1 MDCQTFD
8 ARLID
13 ALYEE
18 SDGGDATDL
27 HAHARGCDA
36 CAGRLERLAKTRELV
51 SAALDAP
58 FPAGLEDR
66 IVAAADAARG
76 TAVAAAQAPAAP
88 EHRGEGFGD
97 VKSPGGRLIAF
108 LARPQLALAAAFLLV
123 LGAGAFVTLGTSAK
137 RAAPA
142 SAPGAVAQDNAPA
155 PLAATQPA
163 AEADGDQAEGA
174 KTKTAAVG
182 RAAPAASH
190 ASLAEAQQLHD
201 TGRCAEALARLEP
214 ITASSPQAELLAAR
228 CLAQTKGCAAALP
241 RFEDA
246 ARRAPGTETGSHA
259 ALEAARCL
267 RKEGQLAAARTRY
280 AHLSSDNYVS
290 EAANAELAALEP
302 AKASTTPVRAAK
314 PAVKAGPQAT
324 ATSNARPPNAA
335 GY

>member
-137 RAAPA
+137 
-142 SAPGAVAQDNAPA
+142 
-155 PLAATQPA
+155 
-163 AEADGDQAEGA
+163 
-174 KTKTAAVG
+174 